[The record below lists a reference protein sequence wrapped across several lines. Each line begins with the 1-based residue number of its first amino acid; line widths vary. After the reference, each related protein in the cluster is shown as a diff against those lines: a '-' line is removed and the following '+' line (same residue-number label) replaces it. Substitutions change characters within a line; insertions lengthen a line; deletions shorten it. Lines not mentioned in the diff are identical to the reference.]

1 MKKHFLIFGLLLLST
16 FLYSQISVDSLV
28 EVGIQYHDN
37 GEFVQ
42 AIETYKT
49 ALEIE
54 PNSPL
59 VNYEIALTYM
69 YSGDYQNAIKHSDKV
84 IKRNDKYLLQAYL
97 VKGSCL
103 DYLGKTKESIK
114 LFKKGIKK
122 FGDDHL
128 LYYNLGYNYY
138 NIKEFDKA
146 EKAFIKAINTK
157 ANHASSH
164 LFLGYLMYEKN
175 QRVQS
180 LLSLH
185 FFLLLEPNSE
195 RSQNAYNLLQSQL
208 SGGVERNQEESGK
221 IDIFLSP
228 DQLKSEFG
236 TIDMMITILEASK
249 SLEENEGKSDDQMFI
264 ENTTSF
270 FKILGEHKTKENTG
284 FWWDFY
290 VPFFYLIAESEH
302 IDTYCYYIS
311 QSTKETAVDWLKEN
325 EKRVTD
331 FAKWLSEE

>member
-37 GEFVQ
+37 GEFIQ

-49 ALEIE
+49 ALDIE

-146 EKAFIKAINTK
+146 EEAFIKAINTK

-208 SGGVERNQEESGK
+208 SGGVEKNQEEPGK

>member
-236 TIDMMITILEASK
+236 TIDVMITILEASK

-311 QSTKETAVDWLKEN
+311 QSTKETAADWLKEN

-331 FAKWLSEE
+331 FAKWLSED

>member
-128 LYYNLGYNYY
+128 LNYNLGYNYY

-208 SGGVERNQEESGK
+208 SGGVERNQEEPGK

-236 TIDMMITILEASK
+236 TIDVMITILEASK

-270 FKILGEHKTKENTG
+270 FKILGEHKTKENAG

-311 QSTKETAVDWLKEN
+311 QSTKETATDWLKEN

>member
-164 LFLGYLMYEKN
+164 LFLGYLMYEKK

-208 SGGVERNQEESGK
+208 SGGVERNQEEPGK

-236 TIDMMITILEASK
+236 TIDVMITILEASK

-311 QSTKETAVDWLKEN
+311 QSTKETAADWLKEN

>member
-1 MKKHFLIFGLLLLST
+1 MKKHFLIFGLLLIST

-37 GEFVQ
+37 GEFIQ

-49 ALEIE
+49 ALDIE

-69 YSGDYQNAIKHSDKV
+69 YAGDYQNAIKHSDKV
-84 IKRNDKYLLQAYL
+84 IKKNDKYLLQAYL

-208 SGGVERNQEESGK
+208 SGGVEKNQEEPGK

>member
-69 YSGDYQNAIKHSDKV
+69 YAGDYQNAIKHSDKV
-84 IKRNDKYLLQAYL
+84 IKKNDKYLLQAYL

-146 EKAFIKAINTK
+146 EEAFIKAINTK

-208 SGGVERNQEESGK
+208 SGGVEKNQEEPGK

>member
-37 GEFVQ
+37 GEFIQ

-146 EKAFIKAINTK
+146 EEAFIKAINTK

-208 SGGVERNQEESGK
+208 SGGVEKNQEEPGK

>member
-49 ALEIE
+49 ALDIE

-69 YSGDYQNAIKHSDKV
+69 YAGDYQNAIKHSDKV
-84 IKRNDKYLLQAYL
+84 IKKNDKYLLQAYL

-146 EKAFIKAINTK
+146 EEAFIKAINTK

-208 SGGVERNQEESGK
+208 SGGVEKNQEEPGK

>member
-1 MKKHFLIFGLLLLST
+1 MKKYFLIFGLLLLST

-146 EKAFIKAINTK
+146 EEAFIKAINTK

-164 LFLGYLMYEKN
+164 LFLGYLMYEKK

-208 SGGVERNQEESGK
+208 SGGVERNQEEPGK

-236 TIDMMITILEASK
+236 IIDMMITILEASK

-311 QSTKETAVDWLKEN
+311 QSTKETAADWLKEN

>member
-146 EKAFIKAINTK
+146 EEAFIKAINTK

-208 SGGVERNQEESGK
+208 SGGVEKNQEEPGK

>member
-208 SGGVERNQEESGK
+208 SGGVEKNQEEPGK

>member
-37 GEFVQ
+37 GEFIQ

-49 ALEIE
+49 ALDIE

-69 YSGDYQNAIKHSDKV
+69 YAGDYQNAIKHSDKV
-84 IKRNDKYLLQAYL
+84 IKKNDKYLLQAYL

-146 EKAFIKAINTK
+146 EEAFIKAINTK

-208 SGGVERNQEESGK
+208 SGGVEKNQEEPGK

-331 FAKWLSEE
+331 FAKWLSED

>member
-1 MKKHFLIFGLLLLST
+1 MKKHFLIFGLLLIST

-84 IKRNDKYLLQAYL
+84 IKKNDKYLLQAYL

-146 EKAFIKAINTK
+146 EEAFIKAINTK

-208 SGGVERNQEESGK
+208 SGGVEKNQEEPGK

-311 QSTKETAVDWLKEN
+311 QSTKETAADWLKEN

>member
-164 LFLGYLMYEKN
+164 LFLGYLMYEKK

-208 SGGVERNQEESGK
+208 SGGVERNQEEPGK

-236 TIDMMITILEASK
+236 TIDVMITILEASK

-270 FKILGEHKTKENTG
+270 FKILGEHKTKENAG

-311 QSTKETAVDWLKEN
+311 QSTKETATDWLKEN

>member
-37 GEFVQ
+37 GEFIQ

-49 ALEIE
+49 ALDIE

-236 TIDMMITILEASK
+236 TIDVMITILEASK

-311 QSTKETAVDWLKEN
+311 QSTKETAADWLKEN

-331 FAKWLSEE
+331 FAKWLSED

>member
-1 MKKHFLIFGLLLLST
+1 
-16 FLYSQISVDSLV
+16 
-28 EVGIQYHDN
+28 
-37 GEFVQ
+37 
-42 AIETYKT
+42 
-49 ALEIE
+49 
-54 PNSPL
+54 
-59 VNYEIALTYM
+59 M
-69 YSGDYQNAIKHSDKV
+69 YAGDYQNAIKHSDKV
-84 IKRNDKYLLQAYL
+84 IKKNDKYLLQAYL

-146 EKAFIKAINTK
+146 EEAFIKAINTK

-208 SGGVERNQEESGK
+208 SGGVEKNQEEPGK

>member
-37 GEFVQ
+37 GEFIQ

-49 ALEIE
+49 ALDIE

-69 YSGDYQNAIKHSDKV
+69 YAGDYQNAIKHSDKV
-84 IKRNDKYLLQAYL
+84 IKKNDKYLLQAYL

-146 EKAFIKAINTK
+146 EEAFIKAINTK

-311 QSTKETAVDWLKEN
+311 QSTKETAADWLKEN

-331 FAKWLSEE
+331 FAKWLSED

>member
-1 MKKHFLIFGLLLLST
+1 
-16 FLYSQISVDSLV
+16 
-28 EVGIQYHDN
+28 
-37 GEFVQ
+37 
-42 AIETYKT
+42 
-49 ALEIE
+49 
-54 PNSPL
+54 
-59 VNYEIALTYM
+59 M

-208 SGGVERNQEESGK
+208 SGGVEKNQEEPGK

>member
-208 SGGVERNQEESGK
+208 SGGVERNQEEPGK

-311 QSTKETAVDWLKEN
+311 QSTKETAADWLKEN

>member
-1 MKKHFLIFGLLLLST
+1 MKKYFLIFGLLLLST

-146 EKAFIKAINTK
+146 EEAFIKAINTK

-208 SGGVERNQEESGK
+208 SGGVERNQEEPGK

-236 TIDMMITILEASK
+236 IIDMMITILEASK

-311 QSTKETAVDWLKEN
+311 QSTKETAADWLKEN

>member
-37 GEFVQ
+37 GEFIQ

-49 ALEIE
+49 ALDIE

-69 YSGDYQNAIKHSDKV
+69 YAGDYQNAIKHSDKV
-84 IKRNDKYLLQAYL
+84 IKKNDKYLLQAYL

-208 SGGVERNQEESGK
+208 SGGVEKNQEEPGK

>member
-1 MKKHFLIFGLLLLST
+1 MKKYFLIFGLLLLST

-146 EKAFIKAINTK
+146 EEAFIKAINTK

-208 SGGVERNQEESGK
+208 SGGVERNQEEPGK

-249 SLEENEGKSDDQMFI
+249 SLEENEGKSDDQLFI

-311 QSTKETAVDWLKEN
+311 QSTKETAADWLKEN

>member
-208 SGGVERNQEESGK
+208 SGGVERNQEEPGK

-290 VPFFYLIAESEH
+290 VPFLSYCRIRAYRYLLLL
-302 IDTYCYYIS
+302 Y
-311 QSTKETAVDWLKEN
+311 
-325 EKRVTD
+325 
-331 FAKWLSEE
+331 

>member
-1 MKKHFLIFGLLLLST
+1 MKKHFLIFGLLLIST

-28 EVGIQYHDN
+28 EVGIQYHDK
-37 GEFVQ
+37 GEFIQ

-49 ALEIE
+49 ALDIE

-69 YSGDYQNAIKHSDKV
+69 YTGDYQNAIKHSDKV
-84 IKRNDKYLLQAYL
+84 IKKNDKYLLQAYL

-146 EKAFIKAINTK
+146 EEAFIKAINTK

-208 SGGVERNQEESGK
+208 SGGVEKNQEEPGK

-311 QSTKETAVDWLKEN
+311 QSTKETAADWLKEN

-331 FAKWLSEE
+331 FAKWLSED

>member
-37 GEFVQ
+37 GEFIQ

-49 ALEIE
+49 ALDIE

-69 YSGDYQNAIKHSDKV
+69 YAGDYQNAIKHSDKV
-84 IKRNDKYLLQAYL
+84 IKKNDKYLLQAYL

-208 SGGVERNQEESGK
+208 SGGVEKNQEEPGK

-236 TIDMMITILEASK
+236 TIDVMITILEASK

>member
-1 MKKHFLIFGLLLLST
+1 MKKYFLIFGLLLLST

-37 GEFVQ
+37 GEFIQ

-49 ALEIE
+49 ALDIE

-146 EKAFIKAINTK
+146 EEAFIKAINTK

-208 SGGVERNQEESGK
+208 SGGVERNQEEPGK

-249 SLEENEGKSDDQMFI
+249 SLEENEGKSDDQLFI

-311 QSTKETAVDWLKEN
+311 QSTKETAADWLKEN

>member
-164 LFLGYLMYEKN
+164 LFLGYLMYEKK

-208 SGGVERNQEESGK
+208 SGGVERNQEEPGK

-236 TIDMMITILEASK
+236 TIDVMITILEASK

-270 FKILGEHKTKENTG
+270 FKILGEHKTKENAG

-311 QSTKETAVDWLKEN
+311 QSTKETAADWLKEN

>member
-1 MKKHFLIFGLLLLST
+1 MKKYFLIFGLLLLST

-138 NIKEFDKA
+138 NIKKFDKA
-146 EKAFIKAINTK
+146 EEAFIKAINTK

-208 SGGVERNQEESGK
+208 SGGVERNQEEPGK

-249 SLEENEGKSDDQMFI
+249 SLEENEGKSDDQLFI

-311 QSTKETAVDWLKEN
+311 QSTKETAADWLKEN

>member
-208 SGGVERNQEESGK
+208 SGGVERNQEEPGK

>member
-1 MKKHFLIFGLLLLST
+1 MKKYFLIFGLLLLST

-37 GEFVQ
+37 GEFIQ

-49 ALEIE
+49 ALDIE

-69 YSGDYQNAIKHSDKV
+69 YAGDYQNAIKHSDKV
-84 IKRNDKYLLQAYL
+84 IKKNDKYLLQAYL

-146 EKAFIKAINTK
+146 EEAFIKAINTK

-208 SGGVERNQEESGK
+208 SGGVERNQEEPGK

>member
-1 MKKHFLIFGLLLLST
+1 MKKYFLIFGLLLLST

-146 EKAFIKAINTK
+146 EEAFIKAINTK

-208 SGGVERNQEESGK
+208 SGGVERNQEEPGK

-311 QSTKETAVDWLKEN
+311 QSTKETAADWLKEN

>member
-164 LFLGYLMYEKN
+164 LFLGYLMYEKK

-208 SGGVERNQEESGK
+208 SGGVERNQEEPGK

-236 TIDMMITILEASK
+236 TIDVMITILEASK

>member
-69 YSGDYQNAIKHSDKV
+69 YTGDYQNAIKHSDKV

-146 EKAFIKAINTK
+146 EEAFIKAINTK

-208 SGGVERNQEESGK
+208 SGGVERNQEEPGK

-249 SLEENEGKSDDQMFI
+249 SLEENEGKSDDQLFI

-311 QSTKETAVDWLKEN
+311 QSTKETAADWLKEN

>member
-1 MKKHFLIFGLLLLST
+1 MKKHFLIFGLLLIST

-37 GEFVQ
+37 GEFIQ

-84 IKRNDKYLLQAYL
+84 IKKNDKYLLQAYL

-146 EKAFIKAINTK
+146 EEAFIKAINTK

-208 SGGVERNQEESGK
+208 SGGVERNQEEPGK

-311 QSTKETAVDWLKEN
+311 QSTKETAADWLKEN